1 MIGYYKIG
9 SVFLILGL
17 LLSILAPAAY
27 ADLNTPDTV
36 EIEEVRCWKH
46 MLEPDDVL
54 IVARYNVHYGNLT
67 AQPYQ
72 SIDQTFRFAY
82 GNSTGT
88 ELGNS
93 TAYPFFNFGY
103 VKGLAAFYWAADDE
117 DKPVWGDLGNVTIT
131 GTALFDSP
139 PTDTLVLTSADWTTG
154 EQPSTQRED
163 LRQWL
168 LNQLIF
174 LEVNWNSWCV
184 DRGYTD
190 RQVSLTA
197 TVSGGAYAVA
207 DARGEAYLGLTIPN
221 ITSMCNLLFM
231 SQTLAITHTE
241 RDWTLAQQDL
251 FEAIHADDPIGELGE
266 VLAYSIGGIDAIWA
280 LTLLTMAGCIAIIII
295 CQAYWQKLNA
305 GLLIAYVLI
314 LLATPEGLFQM
325 GLMALFALI
334 AVLYLSD
341 IILTSRHQ

>member
-93 TAYPFFNFGY
+93 TAYP
-103 VKGLAAFYWAADDE
+103 GL
-117 DKPVWGDLGNVTIT
+117 
-131 GTALFDSP
+131 SS
-139 PTDTLVLTSADWTTG
+139 TSAMSRGWQLSTG
-154 EQPSTQRED
+154 RPMMRISQYGGISAT
-163 LRQWL
+163 L
-168 LNQLIF
+168 LSPAPL
-174 LEVNWNSWCV
+174 
-184 DRGYTD
+184 
-190 RQVSLTA
+190 
-197 TVSGGAYAVA
+197 
-207 DARGEAYLGLTIPN
+207 
-221 ITSMCNLLFM
+221 
-231 SQTLAITHTE
+231 
-241 RDWTLAQQDL
+241 
-251 FEAIHADDPIGELGE
+251 
-266 VLAYSIGGIDAIWA
+266 YSIRRPPI
-280 LTLLTMAGCIAIIII
+280 
-295 CQAYWQKLNA
+295 
-305 GLLIAYVLI
+305 
-314 LLATPEGLFQM
+314 
-325 GLMALFALI
+325 
-334 AVLYLSD
+334 
-341 IILTSRHQ
+341 R